1 MYPIINSN
9 HKKTN
14 TMLNNGQEALMKN
27 MVLKRIVYV
36 GDVRPRIGIRL
47 FVSCTIEVPTLWF
60 SVALTIQV

>member
-36 GDVRPRIGIRL
+36 NGGSHRTGSALSVR
-47 FVSCTIEVPTLWF
+47 CTMQGTEAWF
-60 SVALTIQV
+60 LV